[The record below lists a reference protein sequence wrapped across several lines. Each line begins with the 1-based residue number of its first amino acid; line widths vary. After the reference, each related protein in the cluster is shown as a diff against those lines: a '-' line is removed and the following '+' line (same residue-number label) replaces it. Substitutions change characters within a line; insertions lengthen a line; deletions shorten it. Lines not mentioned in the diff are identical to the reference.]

1 MLWLNICQRMNKMH
15 RIHSAPALD
24 AVLKTTD
31 PLKRVRACVQ
41 AGLVR
46 NCLLEIMVTAAK

>member
-1 MLWLNICQRMNKMH
+1 MH

-31 PLKRVRACVQ
+31 PLKRAQ
-41 AGLVR
+41 ADLVR
-46 NCLLEIMVTAAK
+46 NYPLEIMVTAAK